1 MIFFFPKQAAAPLD
15 GGSQPGPRLPICP
28 SAGGEMGFE
37 CGRNGG
43 GRAKEERGGTDGES
57 TPAEHGGGKFMNRI
71 LSKNETFFWQLRIRR
86 K

>member
-1 MIFFFPKQAAAPLD
+1 MIFFFPKQAAVPLD
-15 GGSQPGPRLPICP
+15 GGSLPSPRLLICP
-28 SAGGEMGFE
+28 SAEVEMGFKCSE
-37 CGRNGG
+37 SGS

-57 TPAEHGGGKFMNRI
+57 APAEHGGGKFMNRI